1 MFVDIF
7 KTRWACKRVEKRRS
21 KKKER
26 LKKKGNKRKREMI
39 IVAKRSFIG
48 GLDLHERGGLD
59 MDAANAIVSLY
70 RCISTRF
77 IALNYN

>member
-1 MFVDIF
+1 
-7 KTRWACKRVEKRRS
+7 
-21 KKKER
+21 
-26 LKKKGNKRKREMI
+26 MI

>member
-26 LKKKGNKRKREMI
+26 LKKKGKREMI

-48 GLDLHERGGLD
+48 GLDLHERGGRD